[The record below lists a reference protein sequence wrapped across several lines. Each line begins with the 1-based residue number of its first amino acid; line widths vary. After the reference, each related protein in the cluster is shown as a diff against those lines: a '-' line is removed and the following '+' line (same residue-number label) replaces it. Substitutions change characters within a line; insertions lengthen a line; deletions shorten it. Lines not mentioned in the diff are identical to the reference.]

1 MSRIKLDQRLLS
13 VASLVRK
20 GSVVADVGTD
30 HAYVVAYLI
39 ENGISEKAIASDIN
53 KGPLEN
59 ARQTL
64 IAQGITDRVKL
75 VLSNGLENLEENCCD
90 DIVIA
95 GMGGILIAEILEK
108 AAWIKNENIH
118 IVTQPMTHAEIL
130 RKWLCES
137 GFVINREV
145 ASTDGKR
152 LYVTISASY
161 TGERNKKSEG
171 YYYVGEL
178 VANSDELSEKYIN
191 KTLLSLRKKYFAQKN
206 AGIEDKE
213 GLGDIISE
221 INTLIG
227 RKL

>member
-1 MSRIKLDQRLLS
+1 MGRIKLDNRLMS

-20 GSVVADVGTD
+20 GSTVADVGTD

-39 ENGISEKAIASDIN
+39 ENGIIENAIASDIN

-64 IAQGITDRVKL
+64 IDCRISEKVEL
-75 VLSNGLENLEENCCD
+75 VLSDGLVNIKENAAD

-95 GMGGILIAEILEK
+95 GMGGILISEILEK
-108 AAWIKNENIH
+108 APWIKNKDIH
-118 IVTQPMTHAEIL
+118 IIAQPMTHAETL
-130 RKWLCES
+130 RKWLCEN
-137 GFVINREV
+137 GFTINREV

-152 LYVTISASY
+152 LYVTISASFSGIY
-161 TGERNKKSEG
+161 ENHSNG

-178 VANSDELSEKYIN
+178 IKNNDELSTKYIE
-191 KTLLSLRKKYFAQKN
+191 KTFESLQKKYTAQQN
-206 AGIEDKE
+206 AGVSDEE
-213 GLGDIISE
+213 GLGETILE
-221 INTLIG
+221 IKTLIG

>member
-1 MSRIKLDQRLLS
+1 MSKIKLDNRLLS

-39 ENGISEKAIASDIN
+39 ENGIIEKAIASDIN

-64 IAQGITDRVKL
+64 IDCGIFDKAEL
-75 VLSNGLENLEENCCD
+75 VLSDGLKNIKENSAD

-95 GMGGILIAEILEK
+95 GMGGILISEILEK
-108 AAWIKNENIH
+108 APWIKNKNIH
-118 IVTQPMTHAEIL
+118 IVAQPMTHAETL
-130 RKWLCES
+130 RKWLCDNRFE
-137 GFVINREV
+137 IKREV

-152 LYVTISASY
+152 LYVAISAEY
-161 TGERNKKSEG
+161 TGINTDKNKA

-178 VANSDELSEKYIN
+178 LQNNDELSEKYID
-191 KTLLSLRKKYFAQKN
+191 KTLTALQKKYTAQQN
-206 AGIEDKE
+206 AGISDEE
-213 GLGDIISE
+213 GLGEIISE

-227 RKL
+227 RNL

>member
-1 MSRIKLDQRLLS
+1 MGRIKLDNRLMA

-20 GSVVADVGTD
+20 GSTVADVGTD

-39 ENGISEKAIASDIN
+39 ENGIIENAIASDIN

-64 IAQGITDRVKL
+64 IDCGISEKAEL
-75 VLSNGLENLEENCCD
+75 ILSDGLKNVPENSAD

-95 GMGGILIAEILEK
+95 GMGGILISEILENTP
-108 AAWIKNENIH
+108 WLKNKNIH
-118 IVTQPMTHAEIL
+118 IIAQPMTHAEIL
-130 RKWLCES
+130 RKWLCDN
-137 GFVINREV
+137 GFEIQREV

-152 LYVTISASY
+152 VYVAISAFF
-161 TGERNKKSEG
+161 TGKIHSFFDG
-171 YYYVGEL
+171 YYYIGEL
-178 VANSDELSEKYIN
+178 KENKDELSMMYIDKILN
-191 KTLLSLRKKYFAQKN
+191 SLQKKYDARRRAGLEDEDGLQK
-206 AGIEDKE
+206 
-213 GLGDIISE
+213 IISE